1 MHPLTENTYT
11 PLHGHTKKNHEFK
24 YFFKSPFSE
33 LTIYILCFS
42 PMQFEI
48 VEILNLLYPKCFV
61 FSRKEGAGPSL
72 QLFCMK
78 RG

>member
-48 VEILNLLYPKCFV
+48 VEILNLLYPKCFI
-61 FSRKEGAGPSL
+61 
-72 QLFCMK
+72 LFFPEKKVQDHLCNYFA
-78 RG
+78 